1 MYTHKKYLFPLAL
14 VVICT
19 ILSSCTGTN
28 TGENANNPSLESPT
42 TTTTPRP
49 QLSPSTA
56 QLRSKSVEA
65 KPNTTQE
72 QPDSENETKTEAET
86 KSNQPKTINVTLYT
100 SDDQCQELI
109 PKKTEVS
116 AQEPVTEAIGQILK
130 DRDGADFSLSG
141 YRVNI
146 KDGVATV
153 DLRLAAD
160 SKRQLASLSSCEQFA
175 IFSSLRKTLTSN
187 AQWNIKD
194 VRFTERGQ
202 DLAL

>member
-1 MYTHKKYLFPLAL
+1 MYTNKKYLFPLAL

-19 ILSSCTGTN
+19 ILSSCTATN
-28 TGENANNPSLESPT
+28 TGDNATNPSLESPT

-72 QPDSENETKTEAET
+72 QPDSENET

-130 DRDGADFSLSG
+130 DRDSADFSLSG